1 MKFVV
6 ASFTFVGL
14 LCGQAAQAPNPTV
27 QPVNAPGTS
36 APLYHVTVVARNIKA
51 VNYQHRGRSTLVDF
65 RGTPLMPE
73 AHGWARVNSKDG
85 VTKIDAKLDDLKS
98 PTMFG
103 PEYLTYVLWAITPD
117 GRAMPI
123 GELRLD
129 GDNTKISATTQL
141 QAFGMIV
148 TAEPYYAVTQP
159 SDVVVAENFIRK
171 DTTGKIEEVNA
182 KYELLPR
189 GQYVFNVPPAQ
200 LKPVRPDRRLPLDLL
215 EARNAVEIARYAGA
229 DRYAGD
235 VFNRAMIDL
244 ENAERLEQSKS
255 SKKKIET
262 AAREAAQ
269 AAEDARILAL
279 KAAADQQLASERQAA
294 AEREAQAK
302 AAAEAEARRR
312 AAAEASQQI
321 AEANQKAEAAERARA
336 EAEKAAAQAEVE
348 RAKLEAQK
356 AANQAHDAE
365 AQRAAAQAQ
374 VQQANAEAARAQ
386 AEAEAARQ
394 LRQQAE
400 AERQKAEADRA
411 QLRAELQRQL
421 NIILE
426 TRDTARGL
434 IVNMSDVLFDTGK
447 ATLRPGAREKLA
459 KISGI
464 ILVHPGLKLEIEGH
478 TDSVGGDEYNQRL
491 SEQRANAVRDYLI
504 HEGIKPDSITAKG
517 FGKTRPVA
525 TNATPEGRQRNRR
538 VEMVVSGDIIGNASE
553 SAQLNR

>member
-14 LCGQAAQAPNPTV
+14 LYGQAAQAPNPTV

-36 APLYHVTVVARNIKA
+36 APLYHVTVVARNVNA

-73 AHGWARVNSKDG
+73 AHGSARVDSKGG

-98 PTMFG
+98 PTTFG

-117 GRAMPI
+117 GRAVPI
-123 GELRLD
+123 GELRMD

-171 DTTGKIEEVNA
+171 DTTGKIEEINA

-200 LKPVRPDRRLPLDLL
+200 LKPVRRDHRVPLDLL
-215 EARNAVEIARYAGA
+215 EARNAVEIAQYAGA

-235 VFNRAMIDL
+235 VFNRAIVNL
-244 ENAERLEQSKS
+244 QNAERLEQSKS
-255 SKKKIET
+255 SKKAIET
-262 AAREAAQ
+262 AAREAVQ

-279 KAAADQQLASERQAA
+279 KTVADQQLANERQAA

-302 AAAEAEARRR
+302 AAAEAQAQKL
-312 AAAEASQQI
+312 AL
-321 AEANQKAEAAERARA
+321 AEANQRAEAAERARA
-336 EAEKAAAQAEVE
+336 EAEKAAAQAQVE
-348 RAKLEAQK
+348 RAKLEAQR
-356 AANQAHDAE
+356 AETQAQDAE

-374 VQQANAEAARAQ
+374 VEQAAAETARAQ
-386 AEAEAARQ
+386 AEAQAAQQ

-411 QLRAELQRQL
+411 QVRAELQRQL

-434 IVNMSDVLFDTGK
+434 IVNMSDVLFDSAK
-447 ATLRPGAREKLA
+447 ATLRAGAREKLA
-459 KISGI
+459 KVSGI
-464 ILVHPGLKLEIEGH
+464 ILAHPGLKLEIEGH

-504 HEGIKPDSITAKG
+504 HEGIKADAITAKG

-525 TNATPEGRQRNRR
+525 SNATPEGRQRNRR

-553 SAQLNR
+553 SAKVNR